1 MIACYEKRPAARVRG
16 STIRPMTD
24 TFHAFNPTT
33 GEALAAAHPVATWPE
48 LDAMAEASVEAAT
61 HLAATEPS
69 KIATFLRTAADR
81 LDANRAAIA
90 AIAHEETGLPLEPR
104 LAQVEFD
111 RMLGQLRQAADAAE
125 DVSATSWR
133 CPLVD
138 EATNIRSDRGP
149 LGGAVFSIGPNNF
162 PLAFHGVS
170 GGDFAAAIAAGN
182 PVIAKG
188 HPLHPAT
195 GRLLADTIIA
205 AARDTGLHPATVQY
219 VAHCPPEDGLR
230 LIADP
235 RIAAVAFTGSRAAGL
250 AIKAAADASGTPA
263 YLEMSSLNPVFALPG
278 ALANPASLAEA
289 WAGSV
294 TLGAGQFCT
303 KPGVYVTVGSGGD
316 AFVEAAEALLGAAA
330 PGVLFSQAGVES
342 LASGIA
348 TVETAGATR
357 RCGGRPA
364 SPGFRFEPTLLVVDG
379 ATFLARFDALE
390 RELFGPAGLVV
401 TAANLDEACAIA
413 RRFEGQLTA
422 TICTGSGDDAGW
434 NALAAILR
442 PRCGRLL
449 ENKMPTGVAVVPS
462 MVHGGPY
469 PATGHPGFTAV
480 GLPTSIAR
488 FTQARCWDGVAPSR
502 LPDWLR

>member
-1 MIACYEKRPAARVRG
+1 
-16 STIRPMTD
+16 MTD
-24 TFHAFNPTT
+24 TFRAYNPAT
-33 GEALAAAHPVATWPE
+33 GEALETAHPVATRAE
-48 LDAMAEASVEAAT
+48 LDAMAAASAEAAAA
-61 HLAATEPS
+61 LAITDPVR
-69 KIATFLRTAADR
+69 IAAFLRAYADR
-81 LDANRAAIA
+81 LDANRASIA
-90 AIAHEETGLPLEPR
+90 ATAHEETGLPLEPR

-111 RMLGQLRQAADAAE
+111 RTTGQLRQAANAAE
-125 DVSATSWR
+125 DISETSWR
-133 CPLVD
+133 RPIID
-138 EATNIRSDRGP
+138 EATDIRSDRGP
-149 LGGAVFSIGPNNF
+149 LGGAVFTIGPNNF

-195 GRLLADTIIA
+195 GRLLADA
-205 AARDTGLHPATVQY
+205 AAAAVAETGLHPATVQY
-219 VAHCPPEDGLR
+219 VAHCTPEDGCR

-250 AIKAAADASGTPA
+250 RIKAAADASGTPA
-263 YLEMSSLNPVFALPG
+263 SLEMSSLNPVFALPG

-289 WAGSV
+289 WVGSV

-303 KPGVYVTVGSGGD
+303 KPGVCVAVGSGAD
-316 AFVEAAEALLGAAA
+316 AFIDAARGLLEAAA
-330 PGVLFSQAGVES
+330 PGVLFSRGGVES
-342 LASGIA
+342 LAHGIA

-357 RCGGRPA
+357 LCGGRPA
-364 SPGFRFEPTLLVVDG
+364 DPGFRFEPTLLVVDA
-379 ATFLARFDALE
+379 ATFLTRVDAIAT
-390 RELFGPAGLVV
+390 ELFGPAGLVV
-401 TAANLDEACAIA
+401 TAADLDEAVAIA
-413 RRFEGQLTA
+413 RRLDGQLTA
-422 TICTGSGDDAGW
+422 TICTGAGDDDGW
-434 NALAAILR
+434 NALAAVLR

-480 GLPTSIAR
+480 GLPASIQR

-502 LPDWLR
+502 LPSWLV

>member
-1 MIACYEKRPAARVRG
+1 MSE
-16 STIRPMTD
+16 
-24 TFHAFNPTT
+24 TFHAFNPST
-33 GEALAAAHPVATWPE
+33 GAALAAEHPIVSWTE
-48 LDAMAEASVEAAT
+48 LDAMAAASVDAAGA
-61 HLAATEPS
+61 LADTDPAR
-69 KIATFLRTAADR
+69 IAAFLRACADR
-81 LDANRAAIA
+81 LDADRSRIA
-90 AIAHEETGLPLEPR
+90 ATAHEETALPLEPR

-111 RMLGQLRQAADAAE
+111 RMLGQLRQAADAAG
-125 DVSATSWR
+125 DVGPTSWR
-133 CPLVD
+133 CPMID

-188 HPLHPAT
+188 HPLHPST
-195 GRLLADTIIA
+195 GRLLADAVTA
-205 AARDTGLHPATVQY
+205 AIVDAGLHPATVQY
-219 VAHCPPEDGLR
+219 VAHCEPEDGLR

-250 AIKAAADASGTPA
+250 AIKAAADASGTIA
-263 YLEMSSLNPVFALPG
+263 SLEMSSLNPVFALPG
-278 ALANPASLAEA
+278 ALADPGSLAEA

-303 KPGVYVTVGSGGD
+303 KPGVLVAIGAGAD
-316 AFVEAAEALLGAAA
+316 AFIDAACRRFEAAA
-330 PGVLFSQAGVES
+330 PGILLARDGIASLAIGIAAVES
-342 LASGIA
+342 SGA
-348 TVETAGATR
+348 VR
-357 RCGGRPA
+357 RCGGHA
-364 SPGFRFEPTLLVVDG
+364 VEPGFRFEPTLLAVEG
-379 ATFLARFDALE
+379 ATFLDRSDDLAT
-390 RELFGPAGLVV
+390 ELFGPAGLVV
-401 TAANLDEACAIA
+401 KATDLDEALTIA
-413 RRFEGQLTA
+413 RRLEGQLTA

-434 NALAAILR
+434 NALASVLR
-442 PRCGRLL
+442 SRCGRLL

-480 GLPTSIAR
+480 GLPASIAR

-502 LPDWLR
+502 LPDWLV